1 MHPRGVQDRYFNSL
15 RNRIKM
21 GIVVSAPTA
30 RRANPA
36 LRRSSFSRALLS
48 RRPIPTPSA
57 PRVIAINP
65 ISGNVKVT
73 RFALMFTFLIRIRRW
88 LRFRY
93 PESASKR
100 SLALLKSICKK
111 NRLESLCATQVFRP
125 AFLRRILR
133 HKLQQLFKEPLSQ
146 TELTTFR

>member
-21 GIVVSAPTA
+21 GTVVSAPTA
-30 RRANPA
+30 RRASPA

-65 ISGNVKVT
+65 ISGNVKVM
-73 RFALMFTFLIRIRRW
+73 RFALMFIYLLHTFDSHPVSAAVRRATEKVTCY
-88 LRFRY
+88 FR
-93 PESASKR
+93 EKGSDRHILKR
-100 SLALLKSICKK
+100 MAI
-111 NRLESLCATQVFRP
+111 E
-125 AFLRRILR
+125 
-133 HKLQQLFKEPLSQ
+133 
-146 TELTTFR
+146 

>member
-1 MHPRGVQDRYFNSL
+1 MHPRGVQDGYFNSL

-21 GIVVSAPTA
+21 GTVVSMPTA
-30 RRANPA
+30 RR
-36 LRRSSFSRALLS
+36 LLS

-93 PESASKR
+93 PESASKL
-100 SLALLKSICKK
+100 SLALLKSIC
-111 NRLESLCATQVFRP
+111 EETQ
-125 AFLRRILR
+125 A
-133 HKLQQLFKEPLSQ
+133 
-146 TELTTFR
+146 

>member
-21 GIVVSAPTA
+21 GTVVSAPTA
-30 RRANPA
+30 RRASPA

-88 LRFRY
+88 LRFRH
-93 PESASKR
+93 PESASKL
-100 SLALLKSICKK
+100 SLALLKSILRGNTGLKA
-111 NRLESLCATQVFRP
+111 CAPHRSPDPCSFEEFWVISCNSFSAR
-125 AFLRRILR
+125 
-133 HKLQQLFKEPLSQ
+133 PLSQ
-146 TELTTFR
+146 TENNNN